1 MTVLFSF
8 PVLESPEEVLAMLNS
23 ECREDEASRLLKWGG
38 GEEGVHSEAME
49 PWSAKSQATLF
60 TNGMILKYGVQP
72 QKV

>member
-38 GEEGVHSEAME
+38 GRGR
-49 PWSAKSQATLF
+49 SQ
-60 TNGMILKYGVQP
+60 
-72 QKV
+72 